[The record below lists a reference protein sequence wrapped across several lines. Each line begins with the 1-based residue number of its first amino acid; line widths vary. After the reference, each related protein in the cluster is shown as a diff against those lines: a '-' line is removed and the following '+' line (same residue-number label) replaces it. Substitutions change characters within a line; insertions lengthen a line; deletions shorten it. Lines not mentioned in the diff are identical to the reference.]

1 MNNLEKIKLVL
12 EEKNLDAIY
21 ISNPENVNYI
31 SKYSDEAAFVLITKK
46 NNYLIT
52 DTRFMELAQSEC
64 TGFEIINWHLYDR
77 SLVNAI
83 KEICI
88 KESLHKLAFE
98 QNDLVFA
105 KYNDLNSTLASYN
118 VELIPT
124 ENIVEEL
131 RYVKNNCEIDNIR
144 KACEIA
150 DKALEDLIPHIKI
163 GAKESDL
170 AAKLEYYLKLHGA
183 QQIGFETILVSGAK
197 SSLLHGKPNDKVL
210 ENGDFLII
218 DYGAKYNGY
227 ISDTTRTF
235 IIGSAD
241 EKQIELYNMVLE
253 AQLVGI
259 ENMGPGVHATK
270 PDDEIR
276 KVVKKFEDN
285 YYRGLGH
292 GVGRNLHEE
301 PFLGNYGTKNM
312 EAGCVIT
319 MEPGIYFPGWGG
331 VRIEDTVLV
340 TENGYEILTKFPKE
354 LTILDPK

>member
-1 MNNLEKIKLVL
+1 MNSVEKIKVVL

-21 ISNPENVNYI
+21 ISNIENVNYI
-31 SKYSDEAAFVLITKK
+31 SGYSDEAAFVIITKK
-46 NNYLIT
+46 NNYIIT
-52 DTRFMELAQSEC
+52 DTRFIELAESEC
-64 TGFEIINWHLYDR
+64 VGFKIINWHLYDR

-88 KESLHKLAFE
+88 KENIHKLAFE

-105 KYNDLNSTLASYN
+105 KYNELNLTLN
-118 VELIPT
+118 DCKVELIPS

-131 RYVKNNCEIDNIR
+131 RYIKSDSEIEHIR

-163 GAKESDL
+163 GTKESDL

-241 EKQIELYNMVLE
+241 EKQVELYNMVLE

-259 ENMGPGVHATK
+259 ENMGPGIHATK